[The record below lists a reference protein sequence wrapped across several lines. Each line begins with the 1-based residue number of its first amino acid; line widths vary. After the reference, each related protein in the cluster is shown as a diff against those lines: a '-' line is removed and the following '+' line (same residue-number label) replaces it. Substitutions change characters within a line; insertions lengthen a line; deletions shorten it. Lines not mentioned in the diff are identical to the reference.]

1 MNPTNSD
8 PTNFSSASQA
18 SADIGSRPS
27 VTGQQGGETT
37 TPVREAI
44 NKGRRTAKVALSE
57 AKDTVGRVV
66 LDQKGMAADRVGN
79 YSSAVRESA
88 RALEQDDPNVAHFAN
103 QAADRIEA
111 VADYIRDSDFSRLR
125 QDAEGVAR
133 RHPALFMGG
142 MLLAGL
148 VLGNMAKAS
157 GQDLRNKD
165 GDEDYS
171 PGSDFEGAGFGE
183 QATGDDSYASAEG
196 PSTRSAM
203 NEGPS
208 STNVTAGY

>member
-1 MNPTNSD
+1 MNPSHSD
-8 PTNFSSASQA
+8 PTNFSSASPA
-18 SADIGSRPS
+18 SADIGNRQSAS
-27 VTGQQGGETT
+27 DQQTGEGT

-44 NKGRRTAKVALSE
+44 NKGRRTARVALSE

-66 LDQKGMAADRVGN
+66 LDQKGRAADRVGN

-125 QDAEGVAR
+125 EDAEGVAR

-148 VLGNMAKAS
+148 VLGNMAKAA
-157 GQDLRNKD
+157 GQDLRKKD

-171 PGSDFEGAGFGE
+171 PGADFEGAGFGE
-183 QATGDDSYASAEG
+183 QSTEDELYAAAER
-196 PSTRSAM
+196 PSTKSAM

-208 STNVTAGY
+208 SSNVTSGY